1 MCKFGRKFTSALLA
15 LALFVSLLPIGAAP
29 AQAEG
34 LTIEINSGSDLLYFI
49 RDLGSGNE
57 GYADANV
64 VLTANISVGDFFP
77 IGYYAPQS
85 PVVPFTGTFD
95 GNGHTISGNLVGIDN
110 ENFPVNKV
118 GIIAVL
124 GSAGIVKNLNVTCS
138 VSGRVDGNSA
148 ASWEESWGA
157 SALQTAPSLAASKA
171 MTMSVALWVR
181 TISGSGHRLYL
192 LLRRPQSAKATS
204 AALWE
209 ITAAALQTAPMT
221 SISASAGAV
230 TISAAS
236 WATTAAASQA
246 AANNG
251 RSGADDYPPSSASG
265 NLGGVVGQRR
275 SRR

>member
-1 MCKFGRKFTSALLA
+1 MRKFGRKCTSALLA
-15 LALFVSLLPIGAAP
+15 LALLVSLLPLGAAP

-34 LTIEINSGSDLLYFI
+34 LTIKINSGSDLLYFI

-77 IGYYAPQS
+77 VGYYAPQS

-138 VSGRVDGNSA
+138 VSGRVDGNVGGIVGENNGGTVTNCTFSGSVSAVETSA
-148 ASWEESWGA
+148 ALWGRTMA
-157 SALQTAPSLAASKA
+157 AALQTAPTAAASA
-171 MTMSVALWVR
+171 
-181 TISGSGHRLYL
+181 
-192 LLRRPQSAKATS
+192 AKATS
-204 AALWE
+204 AALWGR
-209 ITAAALQTAPMT
+209 TAALAPELPAATTPANSSITFLSVLLTA
-221 SISASAGAV
+221 
-230 TISAAS
+230 ISAAS
-236 WATTAAASQA
+236 LGITLTTAVLRTATTPHH
-246 AANNG
+246 
-251 RSGADDYPPSSASG
+251 RK
-265 NLGGVVGQRR
+265 
-275 SRR
+275 